1 MSKPLAKSLHTVTAI
16 VQVARFYKATHD
28 ARFYK
33 ATHDGIGFDDAVHAA
48 LSILGYDMRVTP
60 DVYGLADKALS
71 IVKKGAAA

>member
-16 VQVARFYKATHD
+16 VQV

-71 IVKKGAAA
+71 IVKKGA